1 MSDKRFYIAMAV
13 YAVLAI
19 LSWLTLDGL
28 IRLATWIFLAGL
40 AVKTYIATLRR
51 DDD

>member
-1 MSDKRFYIAMAV
+1 MSDKRFYIAMGV

-51 DDD
+51 DE

>member
-1 MSDKRFYIAMAV
+1 MSDKRFYIAMSV

-19 LSWLTLDGL
+19 LSWFTLDGL

-40 AVKTYIATLRR
+40 AVKTYLATLRR
-51 DDD
+51 DE

>member
-1 MSDKRFYIAMAV
+1 MDIEKRFYIAMGV

-19 LSWLTLDGL
+19 LSWLTLDGK

-40 AVKTYIATLRR
+40 ALRTIIHMKAR
-51 DDD
+51 E

>member
-1 MSDKRFYIAMAV
+1 MSDKKFYIAIAV
-13 YAVLAI
+13 YAGLAI

-51 DDD
+51 DE

>member
-1 MSDKRFYIAMAV
+1 MSNRKFYIAIAV

-51 DDD
+51 DE

>member
-1 MSDKRFYIAMAV
+1 MDIEKRFYIAMGT

-19 LSWLTLDGL
+19 LAWATLDGK

-40 AVKTYIATLRR
+40 ALRTIIHMKAR
-51 DDD
+51 E

>member
-1 MSDKRFYIAMAV
+1 MSDRKFYIAMAI
-13 YAVLAI
+13 YALLAI

-51 DDD
+51 DD

>member
-1 MSDKRFYIAMAV
+1 MTDKKFYIAIAV

-28 IRLATWIFLAGL
+28 IRLATWVFLAGL
-40 AVKTYIATLRR
+40 AVKTYLATLRR
-51 DDD
+51 DE

>member
-1 MSDKRFYIAMAV
+1 MSNRKFYIAIAV

-28 IRLATWIFLAGL
+28 LRLATWIFLAGL

-51 DDD
+51 DE